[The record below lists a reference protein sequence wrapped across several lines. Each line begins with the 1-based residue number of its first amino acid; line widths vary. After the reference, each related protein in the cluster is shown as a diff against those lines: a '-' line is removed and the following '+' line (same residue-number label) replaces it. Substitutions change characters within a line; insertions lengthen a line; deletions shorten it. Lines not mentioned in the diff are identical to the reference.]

1 LKDRIII
8 GKSLSCLLYCWRTQT
23 RCIIDNPSYIFRF
36 DSQYADYDF
45 SFMNAE
51 NPKELWANL
60 CFAMGMTSLLLFQG
74 NVENVREEEGE
85 LAVITKRARVKRV
98 KTNNVVY
105 FDKLVKDTFDVYD
118 FFDTRSMRLHDLWE
132 IKDDDDFVSQINF
145 YYSPRQHGNK
155 TKDLVAASTMTHE
168 QVLDP
173 SYGNGIVRLK
183 VLRMLAR
190 EGITGP
196 LSVRTE
202 KKTYY
207 KKPKIDFYKRVVSQR
222 IKPLHSFEEVY
233 NMKQIKGEAWKM
245 IESLR
250 VA

>member
-1 LKDRIII
+1 MSDKIIV
-8 GKSLSCLLYCWRTQT
+8 GKSLSCILYCWRTQT
-23 RCIIDNPSYIFRF
+23 RCVIHEPSYIFRF
-36 DSQYADYDF
+36 DEQYKGYDF

-51 NPKELWANL
+51 NPKQLWTNL
-60 CFAMGMTSLLLFQG
+60 CFAMGMSSLLLFHD
-74 NVENVREEEGE
+74 NVESIREEEDG
-85 LAVITKRARVKRV
+85 LAFVTKGSRIKRI
-98 KTNNVVY
+98 KTENVVY
-105 FDKLVKDTFDVYD
+105 FDEPVSDTFGVYD
-118 FFDTRSMRLHDLWE
+118 FFDTRSTRRHDLWE
-132 IKDDDDFVSQINF
+132 IKGDDDFVSQINF
-145 YYSPRQHGNK
+145 YYSPRQDCNV
-155 TKDLVAASTMTHE
+155 TKDLVTASTMTQE

-207 KKPKIDFYKRVVSQR
+207 KKPKIDFHKRVVSQITR
-222 IKPLHSFEEVY
+222 PLHSFEEVY
-233 NMKQIKGEAWKM
+233 NMKQVKGEAWKM